1 MKNFLVILLVL
12 SIMTLCLAKPKW
24 IWFDE
29 EEKNGGNFN
38 DEVFARESGK
48 NEENLMKEWKKAYDG
63 TKRLGCEYDDRPQ
76 GCTGRKRQMSLN

>member
-12 SIMTLCLAKPKW
+12 STMTLCLAKPKW

-38 DEVFARESGK
+38 DEVLAREKGK
-48 NEENLMKEWKKAYDG
+48 NEDNLMKEWKKDYRG
-63 TKRLGCEYDDRPQ
+63 TNSWNCRDRTEGCPK
-76 GCTGRKRQMSLN
+76 RKRQIFTN